1 MAEWTHILTLVKDIG
16 LGICAFALCAWMIM
30 YFVKNVTSKM
40 ESLIQSLKTFM
51 VIVKVEHE
59 NQLRNIELLSTKM
72 SEDHKEFA
80 ELNREQTMQGK
91 EITAALGRVNGYVE
105 KGGK

>member
-1 MAEWTHILTLVKDIG
+1 MGELKVILTLIKDIG

-40 ESLIQSLKTFM
+40 ESLIHSLKTFM

-59 NQLRNIELLSTKM
+59 NQLQATRDLAAKM
-72 SEDHKEFA
+72 DDDHKEFA
-80 ELNREQTMQGK
+80 ELNREQTKQGI
-91 EITAALGRVNGYVE
+91 EVTAALGRVNGFTKE
-105 KGGK
+105 GE